1 MTSPPIKKRESLRER
16 NAMAGGTA
24 SVNDVANNVGRESS
38 SVDLGEM
45 ERESG
50 DDEIGGKIRV
60 RNGVIAVV
68 SFDNGVKLI

>member
-1 MTSPPIKKRESLRER
+1 
-16 NAMAGGTA
+16 MAGGTA

-68 SFDNGVKLI
+68 TRSRYPSGAHWVNPTDSRNSLQTT